1 MAAASIALSGRYTN
15 PIGDPMKHWQ
25 QYQLYPYGT
34 ANTHAQ
40 NPSSYWETDTLTPQQ
55 IGSRMAEF
63 AIGSLTGM
71 ATLNPNTTIPGT
83 LPTLG
88 FQLSVKWRYV
98 IALMFCIVG
107 VHCFLVWLIVFI
119 ARPVA
124 IPGDS
129 NLVTARLLQGMV
141 GKIGEKGG
149 LLQGREIA
157 DAIQREVSGSAGGR
171 GSVGYGIRD
180 GKEGM
185 VLEVGEGMVRRKEL
199 PAGKFPEGEYA

>member
-1 MAAASIALSGRYTN
+1 
-15 PIGDPMKHWQ
+15 
-25 QYQLYPYGT
+25 
-34 ANTHAQ
+34 
-40 NPSSYWETDTLTPQQ
+40 
-55 IGSRMAEF
+55 MAEF

-71 ATLNPNTTIPGT
+71 AKLNKHTTIPGT

-98 IALMFCIVG
+98 IALMSCIVG

-149 LLQGREIA
+149 LLKGKEIA
-157 DAIQREVSGSAGGR
+157 DAIQQEMLGSGNGR
-171 GSVGYGIRD
+171 GTVGYGIRD

-185 VLEVGEGMVRRKEL
+185 VLEVGEGMVRRKDL
-199 PAGKFPEGEYA
+199 PGGKFPEGEYA